1 VVFSDEALARKI
13 DEQFV
18 CTWLNKHPE
27 VKFAPGIYDRFT
39 PAVFAR
45 FPVGTAPDNV
55 CAVFLRDD
63 GTLLSAVPGYL
74 DRKAFTEEMELATK
88 LAARLASRE
97 TWLRGEAGLVFEQ
110 AHADRAARLGST
122 VAGKAHM
129 MLAKL
134 GLGGIERLPADAF
147 DALAP
152 RER

>member
-1 VVFSDEALARKI
+1 MFSDEALARKI

-39 PAVFAR
+39 PDRFAR

-55 CAVFLRDD
+55 CAVFLRED
-63 GTLLSAVPGYL
+63 GTLLNAVPGYL
-74 DRKAFTEEMELATK
+74 DRELFVEEMTFAEKLAT
-88 LAARLASRE
+88 RLASRE

-110 AHADRAARLGST
+110 AHADRAKRLGLT
-122 VAGKAHM
+122 VAGKAHAIV
-129 MLAKL
+129 AKL

-147 DALAP
+147 DALAL